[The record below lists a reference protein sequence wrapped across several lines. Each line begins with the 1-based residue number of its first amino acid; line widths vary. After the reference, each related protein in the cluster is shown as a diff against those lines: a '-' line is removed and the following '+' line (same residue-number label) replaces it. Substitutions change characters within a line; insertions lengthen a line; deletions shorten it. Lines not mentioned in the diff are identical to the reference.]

1 MTSFLNMV
9 VKQITKSDIEQKKV
23 TNNFKKHIRSI
34 TRPLASCDAIMVF
47 LFSRSYPKLNLSNFV
62 RFSWLS
68 HSFRS
73 LRSTI
78 DRLFLLSTPVLAENM
93 G

>member
-1 MTSFLNMV
+1 MIKFLNRV
-9 VKQITKSDIEQKKV
+9 VKKITKSDNEQTKV
-23 TNNFKKHIRSI
+23 TTNFKKHTRST

-47 LFSRSYPKLNLSNFV
+47 LFFRSYPKPNLSNFV

-73 LRSTI
+73 LMFTI
-78 DRLFLLSTPVLAENM
+78 GLLFLLSTPVLVENM